1 MGGIKI
7 ISPMP
12 KPLSTKAFPKMTGGM
27 ERNETQRANTKS
39 HLMIA
44 RNHPTRSSK
53 TSSYPVGSGAVGAG

>member
-27 ERNETQRANTKS
+27 ERNDTQRVRFQASLDDCEEPRRGVQRLVATW
-39 HLMIA
+39 
-44 RNHPTRSSK
+44 
-53 TSSYPVGSGAVGAG
+53 